1 MRTKSLILICVF
13 LISVLTINAQ
23 TKHETFLTVIEKL
36 PTNISIHIP
45 KGYQVLDTTFG
56 NLNFDNY
63 QDLIV
68 VLKSPKED
76 TSNNLDNPIK
86 RPLLI
91 LFGDNNHNYKLGF
104 KNDNVVYCNICGGM
118 LGDPFN
124 DITIK
129 NGYFTVEHYGGSAW
143 RWTNFITFKF
153 DKVSKR
159 FYLHRENNESF
170 NANNPNKA
178 KTTVKTKKD
187 FGLIDFE
194 KYDNSKE

>member
-1 MRTKSLILICVF
+1 M
-13 LISVLTINAQ
+13 TINAQ
-23 TKHETFLTVIEKL
+23 TKHETFLSVIEKL
-36 PTNISIHIP
+36 PSNISVHIP

-63 QDLIV
+63 QDLII

-91 LFGDNNHNYKLGF
+91 LFGDNNNGYKLAF

-118 LGDPFN
+118 MGDPFN
-124 DITIK
+124 NITIK

-143 RWTNFITFKF
+143 RWTDFITFRF
-153 DKVSKR
+153 DKVNNR
-159 FYLHRENNESF
+159 FYLHREDMSSF
-170 NANNPNKA
+170 NTNNPNKV

-187 FGLIDFE
+187 FGLLDFE
-194 KYDNSKE
+194 KFDYAKE